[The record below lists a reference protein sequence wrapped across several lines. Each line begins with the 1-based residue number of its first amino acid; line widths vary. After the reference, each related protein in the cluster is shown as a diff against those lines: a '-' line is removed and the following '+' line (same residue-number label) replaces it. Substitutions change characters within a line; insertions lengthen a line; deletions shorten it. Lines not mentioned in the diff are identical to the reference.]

1 MANISTSYLG
11 LNVPSPVIAGSS
23 GLTKNIDTLVKLEKN
38 GVGAVVLKSLFE
50 EQIALET
57 KKVEHAAGDNY
68 YPGVEDYFLNYT
80 KQNSIYEY
88 LMLIQKAKA
97 AVKIPVIASINCT
110 SSSEWTG
117 FASEIEKAG
126 ADALELNI
134 FMLPSDFSKQG
145 EEYEKVYFD
154 IISAIKKQVKI
165 PVAVKIGKHFSG
177 LANFIQ
183 KLSFTGIE
191 GIVLFNRFLSFDL
204 DIEKFDATPSRNAL
218 SSPEEI
224 ASTLRWIAL
233 LSDKD
238 KMRCG
243 LIASTG
249 VHDATGAIKLLLAG
263 AEGVQVCS
271 ALYKHG
277 PELIS
282 RINKDIIAWMDKHK
296 FATIADFRGKMNY
309 KNIEDATLFYRT
321 QYLKFASSLE

>member
-1 MANISTSYLG
+1 
-11 LNVPSPVIAGSS
+11 
-23 GLTKNIDTLVKLEKN
+23 
-38 GVGAVVLKSLFE
+38 
-50 EQIALET
+50 
-57 KKVEHAAGDNY
+57 
-68 YPGVEDYFLNYT
+68 
-80 KQNSIYEY
+80 
-88 LMLIQKAKA
+88 
-97 AVKIPVIASINCT
+97 
-110 SSSEWTG
+110 EWTA
-117 FASEIEKAG
+117 FAAEIEKAG

-145 EEYEKVYFD
+145 GEYENVYFD

-165 PVAVKIGKHFSG
+165 PVAVKIGSHFSG

-191 GIVLFNRFLSFDL
+191 GIVLFNRFLSFDI
-204 DIEKFDATPSRNAL
+204 DIEKFDAAPSKNAL

-224 ASTLRWIAL
+224 AATLRWIAL

-249 VHDATGAIKLLLAG
+249 VHDAAAAIKLLLAG

-277 PELIS
+277 SELIS
-282 RINKDIIAWMDKHK
+282 RINQDIAVWMDKHK
-296 FATIADFRGKMNY
+296 FASIADFRGKMNY